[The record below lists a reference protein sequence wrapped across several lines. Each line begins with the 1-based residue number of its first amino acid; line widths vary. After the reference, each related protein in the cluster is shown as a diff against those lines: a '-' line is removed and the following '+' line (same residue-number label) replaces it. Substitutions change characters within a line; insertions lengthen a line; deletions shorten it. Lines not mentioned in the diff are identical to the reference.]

1 MTERRITLC
10 PPKLNN
16 PVYIKIAQKL
26 QEASELF
33 YNPKVSL
40 QDLIDKLSYLE
51 GYIEGMKETLKKENV
66 QTLLLE
72 SEGQVH

>member
-1 MTERRITLC
+1 MGERRITLC

>member
-1 MTERRITLC
+1 MGERRITLC
-10 PPKLNN
+10 PSKLNN

>member
-1 MTERRITLC
+1 MQERRVTLC
-10 PPKLNN
+10 PPKVNN
-16 PVYIKIAQKL
+16 PIYIKIAQKL

-33 YNPKVSL
+33 YNSKVSL
-40 QDLIDKLSYLE
+40 QDLIDRLSYLE

-72 SEGQVH
+72 SEG